1 MVELKNFM
9 PVEDLASL
17 FSLDS
22 YLVLFFVVFDMLAAI
37 CGILFLFGVLAP
49 LVL

>member
-1 MVELKNFM
+1 M

-22 YLVLFFVVFDMLAAI
+22 YLVLFFVVLDMLAEI
-37 CGILFLFGVLAP
+37 WGILFLFGVLAP